1 MPEIRPRDN
10 PRGAQAHCAGNVPT
24 TGGLRIMSYRAMYRE
39 KLATAE
45 AIVSI
50 AHPLFQDELAAEA
63 EKMHI
68 WKKSDKRE

>member
-1 MPEIRPRDN
+1 
-10 PRGAQAHCAGNVPT
+10 
-24 TGGLRIMSYRAMYRE
+24 MSYRAMYRE